1 MNHTTLPV
9 TDMDIRLARAYINGA
24 MDEDELRSGF
34 VPADAAIIEALKQML
49 AEEKAE
55 HENCQADLMAA
66 IGKITVLE
74 REIHHLKERGAA

>member
-1 MNHTTLPV
+1 MQISH
-9 TDMDIRLARAYINGA
+9 DEIMLAREFVNG
-24 MDEDELRSGF
+24 DLDDDELRSGF

-66 IGKITVLE
+66 IGTITVLE
-74 REIHHLKERGAA
+74 RELHYLYQDGGS